1 MKKTFIFLLIV
12 YLMSLNTEAFA
23 KSTMQVPEDVQA
35 SLFIRIMALHK
46 GISNGG
52 NVSIYVVGSHAF
64 VRAMRKQIGKKI
76 GKSELAEV
84 ISGDGL
90 PEKKPSVIYVGD
102 HSKAGELIRY
112 TRKNKVLSITGI
124 ETLVAKGVTVGLG
137 SENRRPK
144 ILLNL
149 SASVE
154 EGVDWNHAILK
165 VASTVK

>member
-1 MKKTFIFLLIV
+1 MKKMFIFLVII
-12 YLMSLNTEAFA
+12 YLTGLNIEAFA
-23 KSTMQVPEDVQA
+23 KSTMQIPEDVQA
-35 SLFIRIMALHK
+35 SLFIRILALHK
-46 GISNGG
+46 GINSGG
-52 NVSIYVVGSHAF
+52 GVSVYVVGSHAF
-64 VRAMRKQIGKKI
+64 VRAMRKEIGKKI
-76 GKSELAEV
+76 GRSELAEV
-84 ISGDGL
+84 ISGDSL

-102 HSKAGELIRY
+102 QSRAAEIIRY

-124 ETLVAKGVTVGLG
+124 DTLVAEGVTVGLG